1 MLGILC
7 FLLFLFFIMGII
19 LCNCCSTGNN
29 NENDINDNDNN
40 EIIIQKDEDESNIN
54 DKRDKNNYGVIKNA
68 MNVEKEDEKIDNSK
82 LDLIEESTKIID
94 RKEKNENE
102 NEKDNCKEDT

>member
-19 LCNCCSTGNN
+19 LCNCCNTGNN

-40 EIIIQKDEDESNIN
+40 EIIIQKDKDESNIN

-68 MNVEKEDEKIDNSK
+68 MNVEKEDDKIDNSK
-82 LDLIEESTKIID
+82 LDLIEKKLIILSLI
-94 RKEKNENE
+94 
-102 NEKDNCKEDT
+102 